1 MAVRF
6 VEAHTKRE
14 SLIKYWGGNGIATF
28 KGNVQTKITPLIKDG
43 RKLIDNA
50 PSLNRSTDSRICP
63 EAYKLII
70 EGTAEV
76 SAGKKDAE
84 TLLNEALTLEKDRR

>member
-1 MAVRF
+1 M
-6 VEAHTKRE
+6 
-14 SLIKYWGGNGIATF
+14 
-28 KGNVQTKITPLIKDG
+28 
-43 RKLIDNA
+43 IDNA
-50 PSLNRSTDSRICP
+50 PSLNQSTDSRICP

-76 SAGKKDAE
+76 SEGKKDAE